1 MAHRGFPMIFQFNSL
16 MQFLDMDGHGV
27 FVWSSLSLS
36 LVLLSY
42 LIIRPVLEKR
52 KLVAQLKIDSLDVS
66 DAPD

>member
-1 MAHRGFPMIFQFNSL
+1 MIFQFNSL

-36 LVLLSY
+36 LALLSY

>member
-1 MAHRGFPMIFQFNSL
+1 

-52 KLVAQLKIDSLDVS
+52 KLVAQLKIDSLDFS

>member
-1 MAHRGFPMIFQFNSL
+1 

-27 FVWSSLSLS
+27 FVWSSFSLS

>member
-1 MAHRGFPMIFQFNSL
+1 

-36 LVLLSY
+36 LVFLSY

-52 KLVAQLKIDSLDVS
+52 KLVAQLKIDSLDIS